1 MSKQTSFMPDDRER
15 QGKKKRSGK
24 KPVVVEW
31 RAREG
36 RGSIWFKD
44 WSKFNSYATTEQAE
58 QALRQKS
65 SDRYF
70 EYRIRG

>member
-1 MSKQTSFMPDDRER
+1 MSSHQSFMPDDRER
-15 QGKKKRSGK
+15 RGKKKHPVK

-36 RGSIWFKD
+36 RASIWFKD

-65 SDRYF
+65 SDQYF
-70 EYRIRG
+70 EYRIRA